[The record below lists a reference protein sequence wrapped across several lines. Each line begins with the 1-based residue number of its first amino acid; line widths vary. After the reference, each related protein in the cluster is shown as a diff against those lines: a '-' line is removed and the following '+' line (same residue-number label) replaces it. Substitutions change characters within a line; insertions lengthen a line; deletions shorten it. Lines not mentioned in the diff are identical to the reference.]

1 MLEIKSTEIEFPNPR
16 KMKSKNLTMN
26 LKNQTL
32 KTVPNLG
39 NEFAEYRTKPE
50 EIYNQVRKMLEMLSN
65 TSDNQVQKIDEFQ
78 CQT

>member
-1 MLEIKSTEIEFPNPR
+1 MKLNFKNPANEIQKRDNEFEKSETW
-16 KMKSKNLTMN
+16 
-26 LKNQTL
+26 

-39 NEFAEYRTKPE
+39 NEFAEKTIKPE

-65 TSDNQVQKIDEFQ
+65 TLDNQVQKIDEFQ

>member
-1 MLEIKSTEIEFPNPR
+1 
-16 KMKSKNLTMN
+16 MN
-26 LKNQTL
+26 LRNQTW

-39 NEFAEYRTKPE
+39 NEFVEYRTKPE

-65 TSDNQVQKIDEFQ
+65 TSDNQVQKIDAFQ

>member
-1 MLEIKSTEIEFPNPR
+1 MKLNFKNPANEIQKLDNEFEKSETW
-16 KMKSKNLTMN
+16 
-26 LKNQTL
+26 

-39 NEFAEYRTKPE
+39 NEFAEYRIKPE

-65 TSDNQVQKIDEFQ
+65 TLDNQVQKIDEFQ